1 MNTQIQF
8 LQAVHAD
15 RLARLHAEAH
25 QARLARS
32 LARPG
37 RPADRRRGIRSG
49 AADRQ
54 PDAGRFPLM
63 RGRPA
68 SPTPRETLQ

>member
-1 MNTQIQF
+1 MNTRIQF

-32 LARPG
+32 ARPVEHLT
-37 RPADRRRGIRSG
+37 PAGSR
-49 AADRQ
+49 
-54 PDAGRFPLM
+54 
-63 RGRPA
+63 
-68 SPTPRETLQ
+68 